1 MFQGGSIS
9 ILDARS
15 STRVEV
21 EGLLDDENVVAQT
34 VVSFQT
40 MTGSLEK
47 MLHDMKLLNHWVF
60 VIR

>member
-1 MFQGGSIS
+1 MS